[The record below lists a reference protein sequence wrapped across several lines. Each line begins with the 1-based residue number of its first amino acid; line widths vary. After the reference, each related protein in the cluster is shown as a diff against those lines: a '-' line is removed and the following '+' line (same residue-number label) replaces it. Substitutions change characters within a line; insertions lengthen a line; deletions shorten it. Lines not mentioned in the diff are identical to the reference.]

1 LRVRCIADLQVPL
14 KAKFH
19 YAS

>member
-1 LRVRCIADLQVPL
+1 MNSHCKL